1 MRQVSTAS
9 NGWSNCS
16 ISAIRIDLR
25 QPSRGSRDDIFAVST
40 FDLQFSYVLAG
51 WEGSAHDAL
60 VLKDAVSYHGLRL
73 PPGKYLLADAGYSN
87 TEHTLVPFRGTR
99 YHLKEQRL
107 EKGKIYSCVIE
118 YIGNGL
124 TEAKKEDI
132 TFKFPT
138 AIYGVSKCGLNP

>member
-25 QPSRGSRDDIFAVST
+25 QPSHGSRDDIFAVST
-40 FDLQFSYVLAG
+40 FDLQFSYILAR
-51 WEGSAHDAL
+51 WEGSAHNAL

-73 PPGKYLLADAGYSN
+73 PTGKYILADAGYSN

-99 YHLKEQRL
+99 YYLMEQRL
-107 EKGKIYSCVIE
+107 AGER
-118 YIGNGL
+118 
-124 TEAKKEDI
+124 
-132 TFKFPT
+132 
-138 AIYGVSKCGLNP
+138 